1 MPTQPDTRQFFF
13 LSADVCDLQL
23 LKLISFLW
31 CFLLPNRLKEA
42 GTVASGSAH
51 LLPILPQS
59 TNPQQVSERR
69 LLNFK
74 KHFNLQ
80 WIFPLCL
87 HGILNILCVY
97 RPLCA
102 PSQEWP
108 SLRCWQHQSVRVWRL
123 QPWLWG
129 GWRGRKRRLPAF
141 SGTLEVSFRHSH
153 LAAGPH
159 RRLHAHR
166 AGIHVRY
173 GLRASVRIASSTH
186 SHHFLLRVICLI
198 ALTVDRPA
206 LLNR

>member
-1 MPTQPDTRQFFF
+1 M
-13 LSADVCDLQL
+13 SGKLQL
-23 LKLISFLW
+23 LKLICAFLW
-31 CFLLPNRLKEA
+31 CFFLLLPNRLKEA

-69 LLNFK
+69 SLNLKKKIKFALLFYTAYW
-74 KHFNLQ
+74 NL
-80 WIFPLCL
+80 
-87 HGILNILCVY
+87 LCVY
-97 RPLCA
+97 RSLCA
-102 PSQEWP
+102 PSQERP
-108 SLRCWQHQSVRVWRL
+108 SLRCWQHQSLRVWRL

-129 GWRGRKRRLPAF
+129 GWRGRKWRLPAF

-186 SHHFLLRVICLI
+186 SHHFLLRVVCLI
-198 ALTVDRPA
+198 APTVDRPA